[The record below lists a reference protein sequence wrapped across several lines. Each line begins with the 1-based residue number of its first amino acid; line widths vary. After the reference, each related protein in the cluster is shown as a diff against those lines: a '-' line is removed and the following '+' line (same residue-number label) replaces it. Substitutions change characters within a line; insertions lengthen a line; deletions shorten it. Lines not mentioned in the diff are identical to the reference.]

1 MGFAPPVESM
11 RILDQIIPVW
21 IFTDATL
28 GIAILSSLE
37 LKKLLFIRAT
47 LSFVTSILTGNK
59 KLPAVHLLAKKIC
72 LLSFISSTSRRNFLW
87 SWGCTGPQFFSFLHN
102 PTQHPKV
109 FLVKDKLSFTY
120 FAFNGRGFG

>member
-1 MGFAPPVESM
+1 MGFEPPVESM
-11 RILDQIIPVW
+11 RILDHIIPVR

-72 LLSFISSTSRRNFLW
+72 LLSFIFSS
-87 SWGCTGPQFFSFLHN
+87 GPQFISLFHN

-109 FLVKDKLSFTY
+109 FFVKNK
-120 FAFNGRGFG
+120 

>member
-72 LLSFISSTSRRNFLW
+72 LLSFILSTSRRNFFW
-87 SWGCTGPQFFSFLHN
+87 LHFKLYVMTN
-102 PTQHPKV
+102 IIRLPT
-109 FLVKDKLSFTY
+109 
-120 FAFNGRGFG
+120 